1 MSKVIYSS
9 AGTFQKDVIE
19 SPIPVLVDLYADWC
33 GPCRA
38 IAPLLNKLAGEFA
51 DRIKIVKID
60 VDAEKE
66 LAAKISELPEPAQ
79 VAKAGGEEGDYG
91 LAGLAV
97 QDLDRDTAQE
107 LGLKGKVQGVVVTG
121 VEPDSGADR
130 AGLMPGDVIRE
141 INRKPVKS
149 VQDYEKAASSLKKGE
164 NVLMLINRRGASLFL
179 SAKV

>member
-1 MSKVIYSS
+1 MPPRRRGEHRLLEGRER
-9 AGTFQKDVIE
+9 AGLDDVSRQRSGQGGE
-19 SPIPVLVDLYADWC
+19 EQGGKPLGERED
-33 GPCRA
+33 GP
-38 IAPLLNKLAGEFA
+38 G
-51 DRIKIVKID
+51 DGH
-60 VDAEKE
+60 EKE

-149 VQDYEKAASSLKKGE
+149 VQDYEKAASSFKKGD